1 MTSIE
6 AMKYID
12 NVLRVLHLDPNKVIE
27 VSIEVNEIERKISVR
42 DLRGNCYRYIFS
54 LSASQSL

>member
-1 MTSIE
+1 
-6 AMKYID
+6 MKYID

-42 DLRGNCYRYIFS
+42 DIKGNSYRYIFS
-54 LSASQSL
+54 LSAS

>member
-12 NVLRVLHLDPNKVIE
+12 NVLRILHLDPNKVIE
-27 VSIEVNEIERKISVR
+27 VSIEVEEIERKISVR
-42 DLRGNCYRYIFS
+42 DIKGNCYRYIFS
-54 LSASQSL
+54 FSASQSL

>member
-12 NVLRVLHLDPNKVIE
+12 RVLGILHLDPNKVIE
-27 VSIEVNEIERKISVR
+27 VSVELDETKRKISVR
-42 DLRGNCYRYIFS
+42 DIKGNNYLYIFS
-54 LSASQSL
+54 ISSGHSL

>member
-42 DLRGNCYRYIFS
+42 DIKGNCYRYIFS
-54 LSASQSL
+54 LSASWSL

>member
-42 DLRGNCYRYIFS
+42 EYKGQL
-54 LSASQSL
+54 L

>member
-12 NVLRVLHLDPNKVIE
+12 KVLRVLHLDPNKVIE

-42 DLRGNCYRYIFS
+42 DIKGNCYRYIFS
-54 LSASQSL
+54 FSAS

>member
-42 DLRGNCYRYIFS
+42 DIKGNCYRYIVS
-54 LSASQSL
+54 LSAS

>member
-12 NVLRVLHLDPNKVIE
+12 NVLRILHLDPNKVIE
-27 VSIEVNEIERKISVR
+27 VSIEVDEIERKISVR
-42 DLRGNCYRYIFS
+42 DIKGNCYRYIFS
-54 LSASQSL
+54 FSASQSL

>member
-42 DLRGNCYRYIFS
+42 DIKGNSYRYIFS
-54 LSASQSL
+54 LSAS

>member
-12 NVLRVLHLDPNKVIE
+12 TVLGILHLDPNKVIE
-27 VSIEVNEIERKISVR
+27 VSVELNETERKISVR
-42 DLRGNCYRYIFS
+42 DIRGNYYIYIFS
-54 LSASQSL
+54 LSAGNSL

>member
-6 AMKYID
+6 ATKYID

-42 DLRGNCYRYIFS
+42 DIKGNCYRYRFS
-54 LSASQSL
+54 FSAS